1 VQGPKLRAE
10 AAFLAKTDAFR
21 LVADTGA
28 RDADVAGALDEAIA
42 LATG

>member
-1 VQGPKLRAE
+1 MQGPKLRAE